1 MKLCGNFE
9 GFFPSHIAEAT
20 SCDGDWSG
28 YCCSPRI
35 GETMVAFDHH
45 VVLTAHI
52 STASGQRITLSLTAG
67 KGTPHYNSF
76 LKWIVSA
83 GRGLGQK
90 DN

>member
-1 MKLCGNFE
+1 
-9 GFFPSHIAEAT
+9 
-20 SCDGDWSG
+20 
-28 YCCSPRI
+28 
-35 GETMVAFDHH
+35 MVAFDHH

-76 LKWIVSA
+76 FKWIVSA

>member
-1 MKLCGNFE
+1 
-9 GFFPSHIAEAT
+9 
-20 SCDGDWSG
+20 
-28 YCCSPRI
+28 
-35 GETMVAFDHH
+35 MVAFDHH

-52 STASGQRITLSLTAG
+52 STASGQRIILSPTAG

-76 LKWIVSA
+76 FEMDCISA